1 MDAIAAESLRKLR
14 DLAILRRDMAVTEI
28 ASLDHLLLLV
38 ESDLAELAP
47 VTEVMRRLGVG
58 KSTVYDLIA
67 NGRLPARRIGRSVR
81 VPLDAVEAFQRQGDA
96 AVPLTRHGQPLRI
109 RPTPARQ
116 RHGP

>member
-1 MDAIAAESLRKLR
+1 MDVIADALRALRAAAIQRRDTAAAEVVAID
-14 DLAILRRDMAVTEI
+14 DLLTLVTC
-28 ASLDHLLLLV
+28 
-38 ESDLAELAP
+38 DLAELAP

-67 NGRLPARRIGRSVR
+67 NGRLPSRRIGRAVR

-116 RHGP
+116 RHGR